1 MEIRP
6 VMEHK
11 LPKYA
16 ACIAA
21 IASVGMLTGCGLLNK
36 GEVATTGIAPE
47 PVTEE
52 LELAGEEAVIE
63 DETVNVTECSENA
76 PNCQIGTTETL
87 PDQSEFQL
95 AGDVDVSSD
104 VEVDGFVAVSPEF
117 DDANYTAADAAG
129 LLKDPISKGFA
140 THGFTLEPDDTWF
153 DMQSKYKSTDGS
165 NLRVCFFD
173 GSVVDE
179 IDGMTGWEHM
189 EEMMDSTSK
198 TYDWGFTKE
207 IYKASEG
214 VTYRIVYIDLAR
226 CGDADE
232 AVFAAIAEDLT
243 K

>member
-6 VMEHK
+6 VKEHK
-11 LPKYA
+11 LPRYA
-16 ACIAA
+16 ACLAA
-21 IASVGMLTGCGLLNK
+21 VASVSMLTGCGFQNK
-36 GEVATTGIAPE
+36 GEVATTGVAPE

-52 LELAGEEAVIE
+52 LELAGSEAVIE
-63 DETVNVTECSENA
+63 DDTVNVTECSENA

-95 AGDVDVSSD
+95 AGEVDAPSD
-104 VEVDGFVAVSPEF
+104 AEVDGFVAVSPEF
-117 DDANYTAADAAG
+117 DDANYIAADVSE
-129 LLKDPISKGFA
+129 LLADSIRKGFA
-140 THGFTLEPDDTWF
+140 EHGITVEPDDTWF

-179 IDGMTGWEHM
+179 IDGMTGWEHV
-189 EEMMDSTSK
+189 EEMMDSTGK

-207 IYKASEG
+207 IYKATDG

-232 AVFAAIAEDLT
+232 SAFAAIAEDLT